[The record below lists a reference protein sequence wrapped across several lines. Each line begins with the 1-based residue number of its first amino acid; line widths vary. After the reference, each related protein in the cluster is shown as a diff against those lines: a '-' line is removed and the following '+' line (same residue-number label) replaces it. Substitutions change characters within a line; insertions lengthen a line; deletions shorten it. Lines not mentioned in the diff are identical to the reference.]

1 MSIIKNNKQHVGR
14 KRGNFGKSQN
24 FLESPSKKKGKKKKN
39 TEEGKK
45 KKKAHGRETTKKKL
59 QKKLKKRY
67 EGFDPVE
74 TPANP
79 RANLLVQDKKEFE
92 G

>member
-1 MSIIKNNKQHVGR
+1 MSAENVETLVKAKTFWNLQA
-14 KRGNFGKSQN
+14 
-24 FLESPSKKKGKKKKN
+24 KK
-39 TEEGKK
+39 TEK
-45 KKKAHGRETTKKKL
+45 KKKAQGRETTKKKL

>member
-1 MSIIKNNKQHVGR
+1 MSAENVETLVKAKTFWNLQA
-14 KRGNFGKSQN
+14 
-24 FLESPSKKKGKKKKN
+24 KKK
-39 TEEGKK
+39 EK

-59 QKKLKKRY
+59 RKKLKKRY

>member
-24 FLESPSKKKGKKKKN
+24 FLEPPSKKKGKKKKSTWERN
-39 TEEGKK
+39 N
-45 KKKAHGRETTKKKL
+45 KKKL

>member
-1 MSIIKNNKQHVGR
+1 MSAENVETLVKAKTFWNLQAKKQ
-14 KRGNFGKSQN
+14 
-24 FLESPSKKKGKKKKN
+24 E
-39 TEEGKK
+39 

>member
-1 MSIIKNNKQHVGR
+1 MSAENVETLVKA
-14 KRGNFGKSQN
+14 KSFWN
-24 FLESPSKKKGKKKKN
+24 LEAKKKKISTWERN
-39 TEEGKK
+39 KK
-45 KKKAHGRETTKKKL
+45 KTA
-59 QKKLKKRY
+59 KKLKKRY

-79 RANLLVQDKKEFE
+79 RADLLVQDKKEFE

>member
-1 MSIIKNNKQHVGR
+1 MI
-14 KRGNFGKSQN
+14 
-24 FLESPSKKKGKKKKN
+24 KKK
-39 TEEGKK
+39 KK

>member
-1 MSIIKNNKQHVGR
+1 MSAENVETLVKAKTFWNLQA
-14 KRGNFGKSQN
+14 
-24 FLESPSKKKGKKKKN
+24 KKK
-39 TEEGKK
+39 EK

>member
-1 MSIIKNNKQHVGR
+1 MSAENEKNLEKH
-14 KRGNFGKSQN
+14 KNFWNPQ
-24 FLESPSKKKGKKKKN
+24 KKKK
-39 TEEGKK
+39 EK

>member
-1 MSIIKNNKQHVGR
+1 MSAENVETLVKDKTFWNLQA
-14 KRGNFGKSQN
+14 
-24 FLESPSKKKGKKKKN
+24 KKK
-39 TEEGKK
+39 EK

>member
-14 KRGNFGKSQN
+14 KRGNFGKSQK
-24 FLESPSKKKGKKKKN
+24 FLEPRS
-39 TEEGKK
+39 KK

>member
-1 MSIIKNNKQHVGR
+1 MSAENMETLVKAKTFWNLQA
-14 KRGNFGKSQN
+14 
-24 FLESPSKKKGKKKKN
+24 KKK
-39 TEEGKK
+39 EK

>member
-1 MSIIKNNKQHVGR
+1 MGEKQ
-14 KRGNFGKSQN
+14 Q
-24 FLESPSKKKGKKKKN
+24 
-39 TEEGKK
+39 
-45 KKKAHGRETTKKKL
+45 KKKL

-79 RANLLVQDKKEFE
+79 RADLLVQDKKEFE